1 MAEFNHNDLL
11 IIKKTCP
18 YKNNLRS
25 LNCWTKSI
33 FQSCYYQYFCRKE
46 GSDKSSMISYISI
59 RVDLVEGGDQ
69 EPGGGEHVPH
79 QVQVGEGGQQG
90 TNSMIL

>member
-1 MAEFNHNDLL
+1 
-11 IIKKTCP
+11 
-18 YKNNLRS
+18 
-25 LNCWTKSI
+25 
-33 FQSCYYQYFCRKE
+33 
-46 GSDKSSMISYISI
+46 MISYISI